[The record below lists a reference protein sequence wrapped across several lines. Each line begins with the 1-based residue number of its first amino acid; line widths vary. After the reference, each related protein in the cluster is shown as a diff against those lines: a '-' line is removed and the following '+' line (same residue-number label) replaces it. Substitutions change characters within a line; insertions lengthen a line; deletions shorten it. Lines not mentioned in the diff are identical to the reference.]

1 MKEELRL
8 EKLQN
13 IKRQKEE
20 MKILK
25 QKFSELKKLEKNES
39 VKRYL
44 KLKNEL
50 EKEKILTLEE
60 IKSKEMTISRTS
72 CNHDIWFFRGG
83 YRVEYDYGPESRDSY
98 YYEIEEDKIEFYFY
112 YCLECWEQ
120 IEVKKSENEKFL
132 KEHNVIKLNKR
143 FINIE
148 DYIHYQK
155 LYYDLLY
162 TNTTEKAYQKLLKY

>member
-8 EKLQN
+8 LKLEN
-13 IKRQKEE
+13 IKRKKEE

-25 QKFSELKKLEKNES
+25 QKFSELRKLEKNET

-44 KLKNEL
+44 ELTSEL
-50 EKEKILTLEE
+50 EDKKVLTVEE
-60 IKSKEMTISRTS
+60 IKSKEIIINRSA
-72 CNHDIWFFRGG
+72 CNHDIWFFKGG
-83 YRVEYDYGPESRDSY
+83 YSVEYDYGPESRDSY
-98 YYEIEEDKIEFYFY
+98 YYEIDEEKIQFYSY

-120 IEVKKSENEKFL
+120 IQITKSENEKFL
-132 KEHNVIKLNKR
+132 QEHNVIKLNKKY
-143 FINIE
+143 ITTE
-148 DYIHYQK
+148 DFRHYQK